1 MTLRQRRSPHAPPQ
15 EEEEKEEEEKEEEE
29 KEEEFI
35 NLFGVS
41 AEELHCDKCVSPYN
55 LNPMEDIQ
63 KIE

>member
-1 MTLRQRRSPHAPPQ
+1 MVTLRQRRSPHAPPQ
-15 EEEEKEEEEKEEEE
+15 EEEEKEEEE

>member
-15 EEEEKEEEEKEEEE
+15 EEEEKEEEE

>member
-1 MTLRQRRSPHAPPQ
+1 VTLRQRRSPHAPPQ
-15 EEEEKEEEEKEEEE
+15 EEEEKEEEE